1 MQHSVNNENASLP
14 LAGYR
19 VVERSQTA
27 AAAYAGRLLATMGA
41 TVVLLEPPGGSPL
54 RNAPPLLEGEGAVS
68 ALFAYL
74 CVGKQSAIC
83 DLKADEG
90 KTLLAEHLNTAD
102 IFIDDTPLS
111 RREEQGLDPEEIAE
125 LYPSLVHVSVLPF
138 GAIGAKAGWQGE
150 EVNLIHASGE
160 GYLLPNGF
168 SRELFPDRAPLKI
181 YGHFAG
187 YQGGTVAALS
197 ALSAL
202 WSVPDSGGQYIDVS
216 VQDAMLLCGAFAMQR
231 LGDGSLEHR
240 TTRSFRYGGV
250 FETLEGY
257 VELLTLEDRQWQGLV
272 KLLGDPEWALDEAWD
287 DPLERSRRGD
297 EINAHVREW
306 MLAHHADDIV
316 SRAQELGVPIAR
328 YRTPADV
335 IYGAQER
342 SRGLFETATL
352 PGGREADILL
362 APYQFRFSP
371 LRFSGGVPALGEASR
386 GEASRGETSR
396 GETSRGEASM
406 ESCGREVKS

>member
-1 MQHSVNNENASLP
+1 MQQEINSDSVSLP
-14 LAGYR
+14 LAGYS

-41 TVVLLEPPGGSPL
+41 SVVMLEPASGSPL
-54 RNAPPLLEGEGAVS
+54 RGAPPLLDGEAGDS
-68 ALFAYL
+68 GLFAYL
-74 CVGKQSAIC
+74 CVGKRSVIC
-83 DLKADEG
+83 DPGSTEG
-90 KTLLAEHLNTAD
+90 QRLLAEHLDKAD
-102 IFIDDTPLS
+102 ILIDDTPLA
-111 RREEQGLDPEEIAE
+111 RRGELGLDPEQIARQF
-125 LYPSLVHVSVLPF
+125 PSLIHVSVLPF
-138 GAIGAKAGWQGE
+138 GAVGEKAGWAGE
-150 EVNLIHASGE
+150 ELNLVHASGE

-202 WSVPDSGGQYIDVS
+202 WSVPEVGGQYIDVS

-257 VELLTLEDRQWQGLV
+257 VELLTLEDRQWRGLV
-272 KLLGDPEWALDEAWD
+272 KLLGDPEWALDSAWE

-297 EINAHVREW
+297 EINAHIREW
-306 MLAHHADDIV
+306 MQARHADDIV
-316 SRAQELGVPIAR
+316 SRAQVLGVPIAR

-335 IYGAQER
+335 LSGAQER
-342 SRGLFETATL
+342 SRGLFESATL
-352 PGGREADILL
+352 VDGREVDILL

-371 LRFSGGVPALGEASR
+371 LHFSGGVPAPGEAS
-386 GEASRGETSR
+386 GEPEG
-396 GETSRGEASM
+396 G
-406 ESCGREVKS
+406 V